1 MTSADLAMPPG
12 LEGSG
17 PEISPL
23 EEILAPQASFI
34 EALRDAILK
43 EVEQS
48 VQERTEALWAK
59 GKQVLNQAQQKHRE
73 EVKEL
78 MDEVALCQQRHQL
91 LAEENERLREALQ
104 SIISKYSMAPPET
117 LLSPSSTAVTSPLP
131 SDPDSSYPSR
141 PFTPSPY
148 TPAVDYYA
156 TEGLLPEVPP
166 LPFSGVTGVPGAP
179 APLSLAEALGAPS
192 QRTPVCL
199 ADSLNATA
207 KTSPGSDAE
216 SAKHFT
222 ITINKTAEQ
231 EWGLDVS
238 HEEDGKAGL
247 RVDGLRP
254 GGAVEVWNQQCL
266 SSGQAEKALMPGD
279 LITMCNGITEAA
291 RVLKECVSQQK
302 LCLSI
307 LREGAG
313 SASRAHQLRADA
325 SEFVPGGGQNER
337 VRG

>member
-1 MTSADLAMPPG
+1 MSSADLAMPPG
-12 LEGSG
+12 LEGKGG

-23 EEILAPQASFI
+23 EEILRATPGQATFI
-34 EALRDAILK
+34 EALRDAVLK

-73 EVKEL
+73 EVKQL
-78 MDEVALCQQRHQL
+78 MDEVAQCQQRHKL

-104 SIISKYSMAPPET
+104 SIISKYSLAPPET
-117 LLSPSSTAVTSPLP
+117 LLSPSSTFAGTSPLP
-131 SDPDSSYPSR
+131 SDPDTSYPSR

-148 TPAVDYYA
+148 TPAMDYYA

-166 LPFSGVTGVPGAP
+166 LPFSGVTGAPGAP
-179 APLSLAEALGAPS
+179 APLSLAEALAAPPP
-192 QRTPVCL
+192 RTPVCL

-222 ITINKTAEQ
+222 ITINKTVEQ

-238 HEEDGKAGL
+238 HEEDGKVGL

-254 GGAVEVWNQQCL
+254 GGAVEVWNQQCF
-266 SSGQAEKALMPGD
+266 STGQADKALMPGD
-279 LITMCNGITEAA
+279 LITMCNGISEAA
-291 RVLKECVSQQK
+291 RVLKECVAQQK

-307 LREGAG
+307 LREG
-313 SASRAHQLRADA
+313 SASRWAHQLRADA
-325 SEFVPGGGQNER
+325 SEFVPGGA
-337 VRG
+337 